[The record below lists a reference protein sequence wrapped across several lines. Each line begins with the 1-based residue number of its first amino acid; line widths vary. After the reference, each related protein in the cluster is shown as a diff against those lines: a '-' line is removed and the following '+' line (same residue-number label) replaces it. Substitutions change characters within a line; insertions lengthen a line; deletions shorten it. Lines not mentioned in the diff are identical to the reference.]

1 MPPIIPL
8 AIIMCS
14 SIIVIVTIIARAFT
28 QNRRLPPAPPV
39 DGEVLRRLDRIE
51 QLVESMTLEQERIG
65 ESNRFLVR
73 LLAARTDGAPAPS
86 IEQGERA

>member
-14 SIIVIVTIIARAFT
+14 SVIVIVTIIARAFT

-39 DGEVLRRLDRIE
+39 DVEVLRRLERIE
-51 QLVESMTLEQERIG
+51 QLVESVVIEQERIG
-65 ESNRFLVR
+65 ESNRFLVK
-73 LLAARTDGAPAPS
+73 LLAARSEAAPADAPLGR
-86 IEQGERA
+86 E